1 MAEIMKDITQ
11 QYKNHSPEIQRRTS
25 ESPELLCHLKLK
37 EVNMTHHLST
47 KWMLT
52 VLRESVKIK
61 TCLKLV
67 SILDLIFMK
76 GNSASEE
83 DIWIV
88 LSEWK
93 IHLGRKH
100 IILWESRKLLKR
112 FCAAKSEADT
122 QQWSYELQIPM
133 GPCTYA
139 KTSNMKV
146 LEVMDKINNADLSS
160 YRWQYEKT
168 LKEEEEKAQPEFKA
182 MLVTDTGQWY
192 S

>member
-1 MAEIMKDITQ
+1 LGLSYLVTGTEFPPRNIVNNKMLDLEVFLLLKKQKKKSIKMAEIMKDITQ

-88 LSEWK
+88 L
-93 IHLGRKH
+93 
-100 IILWESRKLLKR
+100 
-112 FCAAKSEADT
+112 
-122 QQWSYELQIPM
+122 
-133 GPCTYA
+133 
-139 KTSNMKV
+139 
-146 LEVMDKINNADLSS
+146 
-160 YRWQYEKT
+160 
-168 LKEEEEKAQPEFKA
+168 
-182 MLVTDTGQWY
+182 
-192 S
+192 

>member
-1 MAEIMKDITQ
+1 MNNKMLDLEVFLLLKKQKKKSIKMAEIMKDITQ

-88 LSEWK
+88 LSE
-93 IHLGRKH
+93 
-100 IILWESRKLLKR
+100 
-112 FCAAKSEADT
+112 
-122 QQWSYELQIPM
+122 
-133 GPCTYA
+133 
-139 KTSNMKV
+139 
-146 LEVMDKINNADLSS
+146 
-160 YRWQYEKT
+160 
-168 LKEEEEKAQPEFKA
+168 
-182 MLVTDTGQWY
+182 
-192 S
+192 